1 MPTPTQLSRRAL
13 LARFAGLTV
22 TGAIGASLLAACGTP
37 APTASPTTAPAVP
50 NPTTTAPGG
59 QATTATTAPA
69 GQAAP
74 TSKPAAV
81 VSKTGRLAL
90 PMSIAP
96 NSPRPDV
103 EGGAITPPGY
113 TRYPATLIR
122 SVADPPARGGEI
134 NVVTQTLGT
143 VPPGPD
149 VNPIWQEMNKRIGAT
164 LKISITPF
172 ADYGAKLPTILASND
187 MPDMLFLPRGQPVA
201 GFAQFLEAKAADLTP
216 FLSGDGIRE
225 YPNLAAH
232 PTGVWRTTVIN
243 NKIFGVGDPLAP
255 FFWVHWHHQEL
266 LEAAGLGPPR
276 NAADYKKIMATLAN
290 PQQGVYGIVA
300 EFGYQYA
307 YGVNNQLFTSIF
319 GAPNQ
324 WSLSNGKLT
333 RLFETD
339 QYRRAVEFA
348 RDLWVAGL
356 YEPGAAGY
364 NTLSARQA
372 FIARKGVFRWDG
384 NTADIFNSQG
394 VGAGS
399 DQPLGLQPPPKIRL
413 VPPFPAEDGARP
425 TYPLYHGSFG
435 MIVLKKAP
443 DDRIKELLRVLNL
456 LAAPFGTEEREIIAY
471 GLEGRDFTRNEI
483 GAPILTEQG
492 RAENMS
498 QVFNGIVNPP
508 PVYFDP
514 KGGDYVP
521 HVIGVL
527 KQYEAVGVEDPTI
540 GFYSE
545 ADSRQGIVANQR
557 FGDGV
562 TDIIAGRRPMSDLPG
577 LIEEWKSNGGDQVR
591 KEYEDAM
598 AAAG

>member
-1 MPTPTQLSRRAL
+1 LF
-13 LARFAGLTV
+13 ARFAGLTTV
-22 TGAIGASLLAACGTP
+22 TGAIGAGLLAACGTP
-37 APTASPTTAPAVP
+37 APTGSPTTAPTVP
-50 NPTTTAPGG
+50 NPTATAAAGLATPTSATAAAEAASTRTAPV
-59 QATTATTAPA
+59 TRPA
-69 GQAAP
+69 
-74 TSKPAAV
+74 SV
-81 VSKTGRLAL
+81 VSKSGRLAL
-90 PMSIAP
+90 PMYIPP

-113 TRYPATLIR
+113 TRYPAKLIR
-122 SVADPPARGGEI
+122 SVGDPPARGGEI

-143 VPPGPD
+143 VPPGMD
-149 VNPIWQEMNKRIGAT
+149 VNPIWQEMNKRVGAT

-187 MPDMLFLPRGQPVA
+187 MPDLLFLPRGQPVP

-216 FLSGDGIRE
+216 FLSGDGIKE

-266 LEAAGLGPPR
+266 LEAAGLGPPN
-276 NAADYKKIMATLAN
+276 NAADYKKIMTTLTN
-290 PQQGVYGIVA
+290 PQQGLYGIVA

-319 GAPNQ
+319 GGPNQ
-324 WSLSNGKLT
+324 WLVSNGKLT

-339 QYRRAVEFA
+339 QYRRAVEF
-348 RDLWVAGL
+348 
-356 YEPGAAGY
+356 
-364 NTLSARQA
+364 QA

-399 DQPLGLQPPPKIRL
+399 DQPLNLQPPPKIRL
-413 VPPFPAEDGARP
+413 VPPFPGEDGGKP

-471 GLEGRDFTRNEI
+471 GLEGRDFTRNAI
-483 GAPILTEQG
+483 GAPILSEQG

-521 HVIGVL
+521 HVISVL

-540 GFYSE
+540 GFYSD

-557 FGDGV
+557 FGDGI
-562 TDIIAGRRPMSDLPG
+562 TDIVAGRRPISDLAG
-577 LIEEWKSNGGDQVR
+577 LIEEWKTNGGDQVR